1 MRGPLFAFW
10 NHPVFNGFPAGDI
23 PFCGARLEVWGRYS
37 KAQPKSQ
44 SCHFRRGRR
53 DFWVSRKHFPITLRN
68 EQKGGS
74 MTIFGKTNDERVEVP
89 EIEVR
94 GDEATIPN
102 DDDVREQDR
111 KVRLPKTK
119 WF

>member
-1 MRGPLFAFW
+1 M
-10 NHPVFNGFPAGDI
+10 NIFNKKNDGD
-23 PFCGARLEVWGRYS
+23 
-37 KAQPKSQ
+37 
-44 SCHFRRGRR
+44 
-53 DFWVSRKHFPITLRN
+53 
-68 EQKGGS
+68 
-74 MTIFGKTNDERVEVP
+74 VEVP

-102 DDDVREQDR
+102 DDDDVRDQDR

>member
-1 MRGPLFAFW
+1 
-10 NHPVFNGFPAGDI
+10 
-23 PFCGARLEVWGRYS
+23 
-37 KAQPKSQ
+37 
-44 SCHFRRGRR
+44 
-53 DFWVSRKHFPITLRN
+53 
-68 EQKGGS
+68 